1 MRTPDHPHTPLAH
14 RARLL
19 LSRLALGALH
29 RLDEEP
35 LPIRAKLDR
44 LVVTVVDDPSG
55 MMRLVGVRGVV
66 TPDSV
71 TPLLDTLDVR
81 IGIAHALN
89 FQKVIDVDFRGD
101 YTRMQSTFAGFGR
114 FTNPNVKARPF
125 DVPMAREHFA
135 KAGFT
140 TSGKDGVLVN
150 SAGKRLSVTL

>member
-71 TPLLDTLDVR
+71 SPLLDTLDRIESAMSLHLDLTEARIVSGATLDVIEHSVDQLELRGVR
-81 IGIAHALN
+81 IRIVGLDPRHPAL
-89 FQKVIDVDFRGD
+89 
-101 YTRMQSTFAGFGR
+101 STHRPRSLGR
-114 FTNPNVKARPF
+114 
-125 DVPMAREHFA
+125 
-135 KAGFT
+135 
-140 TSGKDGVLVN
+140 
-150 SAGKRLSVTL
+150 

>member
-1 MRTPDHPHTPLAH
+1 MLMKTPDHPHTPLAH

-66 TPDSV
+66 TTDSV
-71 TPLLDTLDVR
+71 SPLLDTLDRIESATSLHLDLTEARIVGATTLDVIEHSVDQLELRGVR
-81 IGIAHALN
+81 IRIVGLDPRHPALSSHRPRS
-89 FQKVIDVDFRGD
+89 V
-101 YTRMQSTFAGFGR
+101 GR
-114 FTNPNVKARPF
+114 
-125 DVPMAREHFA
+125 
-135 KAGFT
+135 
-140 TSGKDGVLVN
+140 
-150 SAGKRLSVTL
+150 